1 MTQEDLT
8 VGVVVERRIL
18 DNPWI
23 DHVWLPSAI
32 LPGAPAAPE
41 WTALRADGGVSQFYA
56 GAHVISFFSIDTAN
70 YRSNLANGSPKIWVS
85 LRRTDGEPPVRV
97 VGVTADPAEGE
108 AFTEAGDDIVEAITM
123 PPEVAARLAA
133 SSKPIMWSGASR
145 NAGVTK
151 PIPRCFPPGREV
163 YAAQEM
169 TAMNDDGESFL
180 GRWSKRKSQAQ
191 TGAKSEEP
199 RSEAEGSR
207 QSGAQDAEP
216 EEIALEDLPPIE
228 SIDASTDL
236 SQWLR
241 KRVPDTWRQA
251 ALKRVWATDP
261 AISQFIGLAENS
273 WDRNAPDGVPG
284 FGPLSPTHDV
294 TRLLAQV
301 IGQLPEND
309 APEAGNAETT
319 TSDLRHSKR
328 AVRAD

>member
-1 MTQEDLT
+1 
-8 VGVVVERRIL
+8 
-18 DNPWI
+18 
-23 DHVWLPSAI
+23 
-32 LPGAPAAPE
+32 
-41 WTALRADGGVSQFYA
+41 
-56 GAHVISFFSIDTAN
+56 
-70 YRSNLANGSPKIWVS
+70 
-85 LRRTDGEPPVRV
+85 
-97 VGVTADPAEGE
+97 
-108 AFTEAGDDIVEAITM
+108 
-123 PPEVAARLAA
+123 
-133 SSKPIMWSGASR
+133 
-145 NAGVTK
+145 
-151 PIPRCFPPGREV
+151 V

-199 RSEAEGSR
+199 RSEAEESR
-207 QSGAQDAEP
+207 QSGPQDAEP

-241 KRVPDTWRQA
+241 KRVPDAWRQA

-261 AISQFIGLAENS
+261 AISQFIGLAENT
-273 WDRNAPDGVPG
+273 WDWNAPDGVPG

-309 APEAGNAETT
+309 APEAGNADAT
-319 TSDLRHSKR
+319 TSDSPTLETSCSGPTEPNSPKEATDANLLDKSRMSDAPPVEGEAGSAAVEGQKLTRKR
-328 AVRAD
+328 RGGGALPS